1 MATRSMRSFIPV
13 IRGHLPHDALRS
25 GLLRLDPKP
34 VRKPLPFQA
43 VIALATLCAAAGLL
57 TIWPSVHSL
66 VNIWT
71 TDDLKSMGMAIPLVC
86 YLLILRA
93 WKSLNWETQGSWWG
107 FAVLAGSAALMFL
120 RDQMLL
126 VVTINKSWLL
136 QLPPLPLV
144 AVVYAAGM
152 VLLFGGTRLLKAAWF
167 PILFMWAV
175 IPVPQ
180 TFSRRVDLPLQ
191 HASATVARAWAHV
204 LGQPLTQD
212 KLRLMFTPEF
222 GMFIAP
228 GCNGIRGSITLGLA
242 ALVVGYVYRFRWY
255 VYAPVVVGAVLLG
268 YLFNFLR
275 LCLLVIYYTVAV
287 HYFWLQNH
295 GLIADYIIGGCL
307 FVIALALFFAVANK
321 LRNDMPASTTLHE
334 SNAPG
339 QSTAEPILAGLAS
352 PQRVRPLQTSLFLRV
367 AAMLAMASIFG
378 VDVVHEHQVYA
389 REAVQTMPAM
399 PGQIGNFSLQRSWN
413 ETQFGV
419 LVYTWGEY
427 AAAPVNGV
435 QSPHVMLGISPQPV
449 HDAEVC
455 HLARG
460 EDPTWHG
467 QIMAATAGGPV
478 ELTAATYNNGAIQEL
493 EASTVCDN
501 GACRQHSQTSQHV
514 TLIYARPHRGVPLQ
528 SDTTRPIPL
537 MLKVESLDT
546 TTPASV
552 MEPQLAATL
561 SAFLKDADL
570 LTLTAP
576 YGKR

>member
-1 MATRSMRSFIPV
+1 MFKRFSSNLQPGTLV
-13 IRGHLPHDALRS
+13 
-25 GLLRLDPKP
+25 
-34 VRKPLPFQA
+34 
-43 VIALATLCAAAGLL
+43 ALATLCAGAGLL
-57 TIWPSVHSL
+57 TVWKSAQSLFDIWMH
-66 VNIWT
+66 
-71 TDDLKSMGMAIPLVC
+71 DDLKSMGLVVPLVS

-93 WKSLNWETQGSWWG
+93 WRSLGWETEGSWWG
-107 FAVLAGSAALMFL
+107 FAVLAASAALMFL

-126 VVTINKSWLL
+126 IVTVNKDWLL

-167 PILFMWAV
+167 PVLFMWAV

-228 GCNGIRGSITLGLA
+228 GCNGIRGAITLGLA
-242 ALVVGYVYRFRWY
+242 AIVVSYLYRFRWY
-255 VYAPVVVGAVLLG
+255 VYAPVVMGAVLLG

-275 LCLLVIYYTVAV
+275 LCLLVVYYTLAV
-287 HYFWLQNH
+287 PYPWMQHH

-307 FVIALALFFAVANK
+307 FVGALAIFFTVADK
-321 LRNDMPASTTLHE
+321 LRNDPNDVLPEPAVE
-334 SNAPG
+334 APRG
-339 QSTAEPILAGLAS
+339 KREVQPMLLK
-352 PQRVRPLQTSLFLRV
+352 
-367 AAMLAMASIFG
+367 AAALLAMATIFG
-378 VDVVHEHQVYA
+378 ADVLREQRVDAAALASAAPVQPMPEHVG
-389 REAVQTMPAM
+389 RFTLVRTWDE
-399 PGQIGNFSLQRSWN
+399 S
-413 ETQFGV
+413 QFDV
-419 LVYTWGEY
+419 LVYSWGEY
-427 AAAPVNGV
+427 AAPAGIDGTPGD
-435 QSPHVMLGISPQPV
+435 HVMLGVSPQTV

-455 HLARG
+455 HIARG

-467 QIMAATAGGPV
+467 QMVMATAGGSV
-478 ELTAATYNNGAIQEL
+478 ELTAAAYNDGATQKL
-493 EASTVCDN
+493 EASTVCDH
-501 GACRQHSQTSQHV
+501 GACRQYSETSQHV

-528 SDTTRPIPL
+528 SDTTRPIPV

-546 TTPASV
+546 MTPVSV

-561 SAFLKDADL
+561 TEFLKGADL
-570 LTLTAP
+570 PALTAP
-576 YGKR
+576 YSKR

>member
-1 MATRSMRSFIPV
+1 MATRSMRSFMPV
-13 IRGHLPHDALRS
+13 IRGHLPHDVLRS
-25 GLLRLDPKP
+25 RLLRLDPKP
-34 VRKPLPFQA
+34 VQKPLPFQA
-43 VIALATLCAAAGLL
+43 LIALSTLCAAAGLL

-71 TDDLKSMGMAIPLVC
+71 TDDLKSMGMAVPLVC

-93 WKSLNWETQGSWWG
+93 WRSLSWETEGSWWG

-126 VVTINKSWLL
+126 VVTINKNWLL

-152 VLLFGGTRLLKAAWF
+152 VLLFGGTKLLKAAWF

-191 HASATVARAWAHV
+191 HTSAMVARAWAHL

-242 ALVVGYVYRFRWY
+242 AIIVGYVYRFRWY
-255 VYAPVVVGAVLLG
+255 VYTPVVVGAVLLG

-275 LCLLVIYYTVAV
+275 LCLLVVYYKIALP
-287 HYFWLQNH
+287 YPWLQH
-295 GLIADYIIGGCL
+295 HAKIADYIIGGGL
-307 FVIALALFFAVANK
+307 FMCALAVFFTVANK
-321 LRNDMPASTTLHE
+321 LRKDLQESTVLQE
-334 SNAPG
+334 SAAEQ
-339 QSTAEPILAGLAS
+339 QSTAEPIPAVAAS
-352 PQRVRPLQTSLFLRV
+352 QQRVRPLQTSLFLRV

-378 VDVVHEHQVYA
+378 VDVMHQHQVYA

-399 PGQIGNFSLQRSWN
+399 PGQIGNFTLQRSWN

-435 QSPHVMLGISPQPV
+435 QSAHVMLGISPQPI

-467 QIMAATAGGPV
+467 QIVAATAGGPV

-514 TLIYARPHRGVPLQ
+514 TLIYARPHRGIPLQ

-546 TTPASV
+546 TTPASM

-561 SAFLKDADL
+561 SAFLKEADL

>member
-1 MATRSMRSFIPV
+1 MATRSMRSF
-13 IRGHLPHDALRS
+13 LPAVRALPAHGDLRS
-25 GLLRLDPKP
+25 RLLRLDRKQ
-34 VRKPLPFQA
+34 VRKPFPFQA
-43 VIALATLCAAAGLL
+43 VLALASLCAAAGLL
-57 TIWPSVHSL
+57 TIWPSVRSL
-66 VNIWT
+66 FDIWT
-71 TDDLKSMGMAIPLVC
+71 TDALKSMGMAVPVVC

-93 WKSLNWETQGSWWG
+93 WKSLSWETEGSWWG

-126 VVTINKSWLL
+126 VVTVNKSWLL

-152 VLLFGGTRLLKAAWF
+152 VLLFGGTRLLKKAWF
-167 PILFMWAV
+167 PVLLMWAV

-191 HASATVARAWAHV
+191 HASATIARAWAHA

-212 KLRLMFTPEF
+212 KLRLMFTPDF

-242 ALVVGYVYRFRWY
+242 AVIVGYLYRFRWY
-255 VYAPVVVGAVLLG
+255 VYVPVVAGAVLLG

-275 LCLLVIYYTVAV
+275 LCLLVVYYKIALP
-287 HYFWLQNH
+287 YPWLQH
-295 GLIADYIIGGCL
+295 HAKIADYIIGGCL
-307 FVIALALFFAVANK
+307 FMCALALFFTVANG
-321 LRNDMPASTTLHE
+321 LRNDMQDNPAPPESPAEPAASIAASTALP
-334 SNAPG
+334 AP
-339 QSTAEPILAGLAS
+339 
-352 PQRVRPLQTSLFLRV
+352 PQHVRLLQTSLFLRV
-367 AAMLAMASIFG
+367 AAVLAIASVFG
-378 VDVVHEHQVYA
+378 VDVLHQHQVYA
-389 REAVQTMPAM
+389 HELVQTLPPLPAH
-399 PGQIGNFSLQRSWN
+399 IGNFTLQRSWN
-413 ETQFGV
+413 EAAFGV

-427 AAAPVNGV
+427 AAPAANGV
-435 QSPHVMLGISPQPV
+435 AGARVMLGISPQTI

-460 EDPTWHG
+460 DDPTWHG
-467 QIMAATAGGPV
+467 QIVAATAGGPV
-478 ELTAATYNNGAIQEL
+478 ELTAATYNNGAVQEL

-501 GACRQHSQTSQHV
+501 GACRQHSETSRHL

-528 SDTTRPIPL
+528 ADTTRPIPL
-537 MLKVESLDT
+537 MLMVESPDT
-546 TTPASV
+546 LTPASV

-561 SAFLKDADL
+561 TTFLKDADL

>member
-1 MATRSMRSFIPV
+1 MVTRSMRSFMPI
-13 IRGHLPHDALRS
+13 IRGHLPHHDALAS
-25 GLLRLDPKP
+25 SLLRLDPKP
-34 VRKPLPFQA
+34 VRKPLTPQT
-43 VIALATLCAAAGLL
+43 VIALASLCAAAGLL
-57 TIWPSVHSL
+57 TIWPSVQSL
-66 VNIWT
+66 FGIWT
-71 TDDLKSMGMAIPLVC
+71 TDDLKSMGMVVPLVC

-93 WKSLNWETQGSWWG
+93 WGSLNWETKGSWWG

-120 RDQMLL
+120 HDQMLL
-126 VVTINKSWLL
+126 VVTVNKNWLL

-152 VLLFGGTRLLKAAWF
+152 VLLFGGTKLLKAAWF
-167 PILFMWAV
+167 PVLLMWAV

-180 TFSRRVDLPLQ
+180 TFSRLVDLPLQ
-191 HASATVARAWAHV
+191 HASATVARAWAHA

-242 ALVVGYVYRFRWY
+242 AIVVGYIYRFRWY
-255 VYAPVVVGAVLLG
+255 VYAPVVAGAVLLG

-275 LCLLVIYYTVAV
+275 LCLLVVYYKIALP
-287 HYFWLQNH
+287 YPWLQH
-295 GLIADYIIGGCL
+295 HAKIADYMIGGCL
-307 FVIALALFFAVANK
+307 FMCALAVFFTVANK
-321 LRNDMPASTTLHE
+321 LRTDLQE
-334 SNAPG
+334 SIGLQEN
-339 QSTAEPILAGLAS
+339 TAEPIPAS
-352 PQRVRPLQTSLFLRV
+352 PAPTVSQQRVQPLRTSLFLRV
-367 AAMLAMASIFG
+367 AAVLAMASIFG
-378 VDVVHEHQVYA
+378 VDVVHQHQVYA

-399 PGQIGNFSLQRSWN
+399 PGQIGNFTLQRSWN

-419 LVYTWGEY
+419 LIYTWGEY
-427 AAAPVNGV
+427 AAAPVNGA
-435 QSPHVMLGISPQPV
+435 PGAHVMLGISPQTV

-467 QIMAATAGGPV
+467 QIVAPTDGEPV

-501 GACRQHSQTSQHV
+501 GACRQHSESSQHV
-514 TLIYARPHRGVPLQ
+514 TLIYARPHRGIPLQ

-537 MLKVESLDT
+537 MLKVKSLDT
-546 TTPASV
+546 MTPASV

-561 SAFLKDADL
+561 SSFLKGADL